1 VVHVNNKAQYLVF
14 PCLSSLDVAKTLH
27 LLVESSKRP
36 GQTRVN
42 AALFATKKAPNKP
55 RYFPSTRSGTFL
67 KNHIEHLVGQIDG
80 PLDAV
85 RVGTTLMFTCFP
97 RASDRQ

>member
-14 PCLSSLDVAKTLH
+14 PCLSSLDVSKTLH

-67 KNHIEHLVGQIDG
+67 KTILNTSWARSMDLSTPSAWE
-80 PLDAV
+80 PL
-85 RVGTTLMFTCFP
+85 
-97 RASDRQ
+97 